1 MTTDERLDPD
11 ELLKT
16 VQESEKKQ
24 KLGKLKIFFGMAAG
38 VGKTYSM
45 LEAAHQL
52 MKEGV
57 NLVIGV
63 VNTHGRIETEKL
75 LFGLPVL
82 PEKWVKYKDTVF
94 EELDL
99 EAILKAKP
107 DLVLID
113 ELAHTN
119 VPGSKHPKRWQDVL
133 EILEAGIDVYT
144 TLNVQ
149 HIESRKDLVENITG
163 IKVNETVPDLLLEH
177 ADTLEIIDISPSEL
191 LQRLNEGK
199 VYYPEQSKI
208 AAQNFFQ
215 KDNLTA
221 LREIALR
228 LTAEKVDHDLH
239 GMLIKGKQWRTRE
252 RLMVAISSSPSSQ
265 QLIRAARKLAFELD
279 APWYAVY
286 VDTGIK
292 LNDQD
297 QLRLSAHLNLASE
310 LGALTI
316 TTHDLDIVA
325 GLNRI
330 AKQKGVTRIIVGRPP
345 ANRNRFLNLCS
356 QNIIE
361 RIENENKDID
371 IIVLRQDKATSLFR
385 KSHAFKREA
394 SIPFLYYLYAFITI
408 ASITFFGYALLPYV
422 GYKSVG
428 FVYLLGILILNFF
441 LNRGPIFF
449 AAILSAFAWN
459 YLFIPPLFTL
469 AIHDPEDIA
478 LITIYFITAF
488 LLGFLTRRLREQ
500 DQFLHQREEKMEKLY
515 EIEQEIAESATL
527 DALISHVTER
537 LEQMFEGFFSILIKK
552 DESSVEVGSKFNQ
565 DEKEKAVASL
575 VFQTGQMAGWST
587 NTLPSVDSLYL
598 PIKFSKETVGLLVYS
613 PNNKRTLSSD
623 ELNFLQTVNHHL
635 GIYIERYFFEKKIHY
650 EDYTRQIEKIHQS
663 LFHTLNR
670 NFYMPLEQILQILAE
685 IEKAPDKPIEKELLG
700 KLDDF
705 IRNLKFIIDNVISL
719 SEIESGYVRLNIER
733 FPIQKLIGDVLDNV
747 KFLTK
752 DETVEAKGQLNL
764 MAPFDFKLLKLALN
778 NLIVNAFEYADFKG
792 PIEIE
797 VRFLEDSFEI
807 TVCDHGPGIPKEVRP
822 YIFDKF
828 YRVPGETKPGL
839 GLGLSL
845 VRSIT
850 EMHRGRIEV
859 KDKEEGGVEFTLI
872 LPLKQE

>member
-1 MTTDERLDPD
+1 MTPDERLDPD
-11 ELLKT
+11 ELLKA
-16 VQESEKKQ
+16 VQETEKKQ

-45 LEAAHQL
+45 LEAAHNL

-57 NLVIGV
+57 NLIVGV
-63 VNTHGRIETEKL
+63 VNTHGRMETEKL
-75 LFGLPVL
+75 LAGLPLL

-133 EILEAGIDVYT
+133 ELLEAGIDVYT

-177 ADTLEIIDISPSEL
+177 ADTLEIIDISPNEL

-199 VYYPEQSKI
+199 VYFPEQSKI

-239 GMLIKGKQWRTRE
+239 GMLIKGKKWRTRE

-286 VDTGIK
+286 VDTGVK

-297 QLRLSAHLNLASE
+297 QLRLNAHLNLASE

-345 ANRNRFLNLCS
+345 VKRNRVINLFS

-361 RIENENKDID
+361 RIEKENKDVD

-385 KSHAFKREA
+385 KSHDFHREP
-394 SIPFLYYLYAFITI
+394 IPFVSYLYALITI
-408 ASITFFGYALLPYV
+408 AAITFFGYALLPYV

-515 EIEQEIAESATL
+515 EIEQEIAESATME
-527 DALISHVTER
+527 ALISRVTER
-537 LEQMFEGFFSILIKK
+537 LELMFDGFFNILVKTDEGSIKF
-552 DESSVEVGSKFNQ
+552 DSKINQ

-587 NTLPSVDSLYL
+587 NTLPSVNSLYL
-598 PIKFSKETVGLLVYS
+598 PIKFSKEAVGVLVYT
-613 PNNKRTLSSD
+613 PNNKRTLSRD

-635 GIYIERYFFEKKIHY
+635 GIYIERHFFEQKIHY

-670 NFYMPLEQILQILAE
+670 NFYMPLEQILNILAE
-685 IEKAPDKPIEKELLG
+685 IKKAPEKPIEKKLLS

-705 IRNLKFIIDNVISL
+705 IQNLKFIIDNVIAL

-733 FPIQKLIGDVLDNV
+733 LPIQKLIDEVLENV

-752 DETVEAKGQLNL
+752 DEAVEAKGQLNL

-778 NLIVNAFEYADFKG
+778 NLIVNAFEYSNFKG

-797 VRFLEDSFEI
+797 VRSLEDSFEI
-807 TVCDHGPGIPKEVRP
+807 KVCDHGPGIPKEVHP

-828 YRVPGETKPGL
+828 YRVSGEDKPGL

-845 VRSIT
+845 VRSVI
-850 EMHRGRIEV
+850 EMHQGRIEV
-859 KDKEEGGVEFTLI
+859 KNKEEGGVEFTLI
-872 LPLKQE
+872 LPLKKE